1 MRLFS
6 RRALLWGSA
15 GTLAAVA
22 ALGAGSLVAC
32 NRRLADAGLDPAEAA
47 TRLAEA
53 LDEVF
58 APARLAAHWGD
69 DGAPAALLDALRHRP
84 RIREAL
90 ATDCPATRRALLRA
104 EIRDDFAAGDICLVD
119 RLVVSR
125 TEAMVARLCVRAA

>member
-32 NRRLADAGLDPAEAA
+32 NRRLADGAPALGPAEGA

-58 APARLAAHWGD
+58 APARLAAHFEAGP
-69 DGAPAALLDALRHRP
+69 PAALLDALNDRP

-90 ATDCPATRRALLRA
+90 ASDCTATRRALLRA
-104 EIRDDFAAGDICLVD
+104 EIRADFAAGDTCTVD

-125 TEAMVARLCVRAA
+125 TEALVARLCLA